1 MQAKYNVP
9 KLYILGEHMPSNVI
23 TIQRIKENYATWQHA
38 LFWLGIVANFF
49 VFYLVITN
57 SSDVRLLLPIIQGL
71 YLAMCF
77 KAYTKGYK
85 ALHII
90 VPLFV
95 VSGAMYMSLSPV
107 M

>member
-1 MQAKYNVP
+1 MSTNRV
-9 KLYILGEHMPSNVI
+9 
-23 TIQRIKENYATWQHA
+23 TIKGIKDHYATWQHA
-38 LFWLGIVANFF
+38 LFWLGIVTNFF

-57 SSDVRLLLPIIQGL
+57 SSDVRLLLPIIQGI

-77 KAYTKGYK
+77 KAYAKGYK

-95 VSGAMYMSLSPV
+95 VSGAFYMSLSQIA
-107 M
+107 

>member
-1 MQAKYNVP
+1 MSTNRV
-9 KLYILGEHMPSNVI
+9 
-23 TIQRIKENYATWQHA
+23 TIQGIKDHYATWQHA

-57 SSDVRLLLPIIQGL
+57 SSDVRLLLPIIQGI

-77 KAYTKGYK
+77 KAYAKGYK

-95 VSGAMYMSLSPV
+95 VSGAFYMSLSQIA
-107 M
+107 